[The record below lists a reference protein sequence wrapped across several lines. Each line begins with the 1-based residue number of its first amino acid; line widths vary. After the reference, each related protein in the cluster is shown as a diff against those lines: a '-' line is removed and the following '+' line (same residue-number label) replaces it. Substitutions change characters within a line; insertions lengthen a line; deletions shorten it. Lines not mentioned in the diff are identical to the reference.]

1 MAGSIKRD
9 QIIDQ
14 YKIKN
19 LTGQDQFKDYYSAY
33 EIDTGKHVTL
43 TVLRPEYVQ
52 FDLFK
57 QDYLNRTQSLTQ
69 IRHPNLITC
78 LQTGFINDSQPY
90 LAVEPFS
97 GFSLS
102 ERLDHLARE
111 EEFAHATYALT
122 IIKQIASGLALLE
135 RLNLYHYQLTPDFVL
150 LKSVTLKNEECI
162 VVTSLDIPSQYASE
176 FRGNSDF
183 SGPYLS
189 PEQLSRNQID
199 GRSHVYSLGVILH
212 ELLCGQVP
220 DRPLTPWRK
229 MWSTLSGGST
239 LAQARPNLAA
249 ATNTLV
255 EQSLYKS
262 RRRRIPSLEVFL
274 REVEKALAVEEAPA
288 THAVAA
294 EPVPQQRRT
303 FMIPIFLLI
312 LCILLGLF
320 AVRYV
325 PGLRAIPT
333 PTVAVASAELTTAI
347 AGGESAPALPSRT
360 PGSTTTPVPSRTPT
374 EQFLRRTNT
383 ADEKPSIEAPLV
395 TELYETPLSEEILQ
409 PESTATATAT
419 ATATEIATATDTP
432 IPTETPRPTF
442 RIVPNSANVRVGPGT
457 VYDVSGYVYQGEGLE
472 ILGRNS
478 GEFIWLNIRTDS
490 GEEGWVAADVG
501 QLEGTQDLSQIA
513 IAATIPPLPTPTM
526 TPTPTNT
533 PIPPTPIPSSP
544 SPSDSSGGG
553 NNGGGNNGGGG
564 SDPRPTPTPAL

>member
-1 MAGSIKRD
+1 MAGSIERD
-9 QIIDQ
+9 LIIDQ

-33 EIDTGKHVTL
+33 EIDTGKHITL
-43 TVLRPEYVQ
+43 TVLRQEYVQ

-78 LQTGFINDSQPY
+78 LHTGFINGSQPY
-90 LAVEPFS
+90 LAVEPVS
-97 GFSLS
+97 GFPLS
-102 ERLDHLARE
+102 ERLEHLARE
-111 EEFAHATYALT
+111 QEFAHAAYALT
-122 IIKQIASGLALLE
+122 LIKQIASGLALLE

-162 VVTSLDIPSQYASE
+162 VVTGLDIPSQYARE

-183 SGPYLS
+183 SAPYLS

-229 MWSTLSGGST
+229 MWSTLSGGSP

-249 ATNTLV
+249 ETTSLV
-255 EQSLYKS
+255 EQSIDKS
-262 RRRRIPSLEVFL
+262 RRRRIPSLDVFL
-274 REVEKALAVEEAPA
+274 QEVEKALAAEEAPA
-288 THAVAA
+288 IHTLPT
-294 EPVPQQRRT
+294 EPASQQRRT
-303 FMIPIFLLI
+303 FMIPIVLLV
-312 LCILLGLF
+312 LCILLGLL

-325 PGLRAIPT
+325 PGLRTIPV
-333 PTVAVASAELTTAI
+333 PTEAVASTQLTTAV
-347 AGGESAPALPSRT
+347 AGGEPPTVLPSRT

-374 EQFLRRTNT
+374 EQFLRRTT
-383 ADEKPSIEAPLV
+383 AADEKPSIEAPLV

-409 PESTATATAT
+409 PEATVTGTAT

-432 IPTETPRPTF
+432 IPTETPQPTF

-457 VYDVSGYVYQGEGLE
+457 VYDVSGYVYQGEVLE

-478 GEFIWLNIRTDS
+478 GEFIWLNIRTGS

-501 QLEGTQDLSQIA
+501 QLEGTQDLLAIA

-526 TPTPTNT
+526 TPTPTIT
-533 PIPPTPIPSSP
+533 PIPPTPIIASP
-544 SPSDSSGGG
+544 SPSDNTGGGNSGGG
-553 NNGGGNNGGGG
+553 NNGGG
-564 SDPRPTPTPAL
+564 SSAPRPTPTPAL